1 MQNKRYIL
9 TYSYIKNNN
18 NNNKLNDNNT
28 TINNNNNNNNVDNN
42 NNQRPFC
49 TYCDALQAKKLKRG
63 PQNHHYMRML
73 DLKGSPCLSCCLLLG
88 LGRVEVFLN
97 STISP
102 PILSYV
108 IGAFHLCDKL
118 RFRDIIKNFLE

>member
-1 MQNKRYIL
+1 MIFFNQGMLLLGSNHFL
-9 TYSYIKNNN
+9 NN
-18 NNNKLNDNNT
+18 
-28 TINNNNNNNNVDNN
+28 NNNNNNNNVDNN
-42 NNQRPFC
+42 NNQRPFY

-102 PILSYV
+102 PILSYA

-118 RFRDIIKNFLE
+118 RFRDIIKNILDFFHYKCW